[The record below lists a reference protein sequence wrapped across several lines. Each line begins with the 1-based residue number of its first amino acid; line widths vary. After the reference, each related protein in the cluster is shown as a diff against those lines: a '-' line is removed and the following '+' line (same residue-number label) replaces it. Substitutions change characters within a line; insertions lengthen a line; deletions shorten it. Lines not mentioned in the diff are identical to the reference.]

1 MAKAPTVTWTGIS
14 GKAYPYRIYEL
25 SWNPSRGQDGNYIFA
40 RQVPNGREAVYV
52 GQGDLRDRKDA
63 AISDGCVT
71 ENGATHFHC
80 HLNADEQ
87 SRLDEEEDVLEGNPK
102 AYTPTGCNEK
112 RGG

>member
-1 MAKAPTVTWTGIS
+1 MAEAPKVSWPGAS
-14 GKAYPYRIYEL
+14 GKAYNYFVHDL
-25 SWNPSRGQDGNYIFA
+25 SWNPRRGQDGNYIFA
-40 RQVPNGREAVYV
+40 RQIPSGWEAVYV

-71 ENGATHFHC
+71 EKGATHFHC

-87 SRLDEEEDVLEGNPK
+87 SRLAEEEDVLEGNTE